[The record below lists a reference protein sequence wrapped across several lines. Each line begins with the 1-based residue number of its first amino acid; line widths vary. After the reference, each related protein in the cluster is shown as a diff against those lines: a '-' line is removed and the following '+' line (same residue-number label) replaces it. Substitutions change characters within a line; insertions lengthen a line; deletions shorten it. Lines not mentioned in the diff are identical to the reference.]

1 MGVEVISTIFYTNY
15 GPIRL
20 NIWDTAGQEKLC
32 PLREGYY
39 IGANAAIIIFDVSSR
54 ITFKNVP
61 RWYKDLINIMKAD
74 IPIVL
79 LGNKVD
85 LEDRKVKIE

>member
-1 MGVEVISTIFYTNY
+1 
-15 GPIRL
+15 
-20 NIWDTAGQEKLC
+20 
-32 PLREGYY
+32 LREGYY
-39 IGANAAIIIFDVSSR
+39 IGADAAIIIFDVSSR

-61 RWYKDLINIMKAD
+61 KWYKDLINIIKAD